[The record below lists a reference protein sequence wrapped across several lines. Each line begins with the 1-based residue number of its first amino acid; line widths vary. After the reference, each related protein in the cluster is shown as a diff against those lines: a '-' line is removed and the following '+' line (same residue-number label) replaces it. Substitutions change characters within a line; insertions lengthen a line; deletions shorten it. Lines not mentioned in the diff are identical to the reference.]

1 MISTSAMSKPSQIV
15 DDIAQLAG
23 GAAGLLSSVQKQI
36 RDDITARVE
45 EMATKLDLVPRE
57 DLDRVE
63 ALLEKAL
70 NEQKE
75 MKARL
80 DALEKKK

>member
-1 MISTSAMSKPSQIV
+1 MSKPSQII

-23 GAAGLLSSVQKQI
+23 GAAGLLSSVQQQI

-45 EMATKLDLVPRE
+45 DMATKLDLVPRE

>member
-1 MISTSAMSKPSQIV
+1 MSKPSQIV

-36 RDDITARVE
+36 RDDIKTRVE
-45 EMATKLDLVPRE
+45 EMATRLDLVPRE
-57 DLDRVE
+57 DFERVE

-70 NEQKE
+70 TDQKE
-75 MKARL
+75 MKQR
-80 DALEKKK
+80 LEKLEAKK

>member
-1 MISTSAMSKPSQIV
+1 MSKPSQIV